1 MCLGNKGEMGGEKK
15 ASAKQ
20 WPPLLSAESEEQP
33 VLLGL
38 RSLVRVC
45 VYTAEKQT

>member
-38 RSLVRVC
+38 HSLVRVC